1 MLLHIIIKYI
11 HYMYYNENSQFLQNF
26 EYILFTSFARILLQ
40 IRIIKTIRYFTYLIR
55 TWKF

>member
-40 IRIIKTIRYFTYLIR
+40 IRIIKTIS
-55 TWKF
+55 